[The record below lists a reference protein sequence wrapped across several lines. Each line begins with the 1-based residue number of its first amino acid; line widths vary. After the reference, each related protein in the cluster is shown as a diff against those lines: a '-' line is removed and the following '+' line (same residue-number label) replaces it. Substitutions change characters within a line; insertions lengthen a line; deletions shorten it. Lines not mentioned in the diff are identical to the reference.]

1 MKSNNYQHPVLNPRS
16 GIGLTCLLLLTLA
29 GCDGQGGESAI
40 VLTPGPKSSLSN
52 EVLESRIE
60 SDSKIS
66 GAFFTPDRSQ
76 PNESML
82 LVNLVGLWIA
92 GFQHDGLNANI
103 AGLPFSGLNQF
114 EFAQTG
120 PEAGGLY
127 RLSADEALQDIEN
140 WPAQDGAPSH
150 PDGSPKM
157 YGDQMIWG
165 LFRPSNEPNERVHNF
180 SGLNVGMTS
189 FAFQEGPL
197 EKTLFF
203 RYDLSN
209 ASEDPVTDLH
219 LGFGGDI
226 DLQWLSRL
234 NQPQACERPEVTK
247 NQNQNGYNARKHY
260 AFTYTK
266 PHESDPDLAPECYG
280 IIVGYS
286 VLDMES
292 ASGLSQPKLAHRILK
307 RIRRPDL
314 FDQFNVGEIKT
325 PTQVLFALQGL
336 SALGEPMV
344 NPVTGEV
351 TPFAHTG
358 DPVSETGWLD
368 TRRDVRNLIS
378 IAPFD
383 LLPGETK
390 TMTVVVFLA
399 QAPSFAEAVPEL
411 ENAFDSI
418 IDNRQLWDY

>member
-16 GIGLTCLLLLTLA
+16 VTGLTCLLLLTLA
-29 GCDGQGGESAI
+29 GCDGQGGESGV
-40 VLTPGPKSSLSN
+40 VLTPGPIISLSN
-52 EVLESRIE
+52 DILESRIE
-60 SDSKIS
+60 SDSRIA
-66 GAFFTPDRSQ
+66 GAFFTPDLSE

-103 AGLPFSGLNQF
+103 AGLSFPGLNQF
-114 EFAQTG
+114 EFAQPVSEG
-120 PEAGGLY
+120 GGLY
-127 RLSADEALQDIEN
+127 KLSANEALQDIEN
-140 WPAQDGAPSH
+140 WPAQDGAPAH

-157 YGDQMIWG
+157 YGDEMIWG

-189 FAFQEGPL
+189 FVFHDGLL

-203 RYDLSN
+203 RYDLTN
-209 ASEDPVTDLH
+209 ASENPVTDLH

-226 DLQWLSRL
+226 DLKWNSRTSREGT
-234 NQPQACERPEVTK
+234 CERPEVNH

-286 VLDMES
+286 ILDMES
-292 ASGLSQPKLAHRILK
+292 TGGLSQSKLTHRILV
-307 RIRRPDL
+307 RFRGPQ
-314 FDQFNVGEIKT
+314 QFKAVEIKT

-368 TRRDVRNLIS
+368 TRRDVRNLVS

-390 TMTVVVFLA
+390 SMTVVVFLA

-418 IDNRQLWDY
+418 IDNRQRWDY